1 MLVFIEN
8 EVVATG
14 RQQYS

>member
-1 MLVFIEN
+1 MGSFVG

-14 RQQYS
+14 RCED